1 MTMPRPASRFL
12 GGLCLSLL
20 LASCA
25 SSSDGSDLC
34 GLGSGSLEACM
45 TQLGGLLPH
54 PCEAQAAA
62 TCEGSA
68 DTSCEPNALA
78 ECATNYYLRGYQP
91 ESLPPCD
98 PSKPNVVI
106 GQTLEL
112 SLFRGF
118 GISDEAVV
126 EHSQGLQRYYEL
138 YQLTMETRDVA
149 APDPIENALS
159 GTLAEFNQ
167 ALSDA
172 GIPPTATSLT
182 PEQEALAESVIG
194 KVMFAPTREFLQR
207 HAVPAEAKVNVAAI
221 DQILSPDVVDL
232 MELDGTV
239 VGLGLS
245 PAVIARTS
253 EQDDSTQ
260 SLNTMLELDE
270 DFTPTLFVGHN
281 DIARLTGNFDVV
293 VAHEMGHA
301 LGLVHVDDPGN
312 LMEPYV
318 TDNCRTWLSQEQ
330 VDMMGPFSDVTPTP
344 DDALSRI
351 LQGRKNLLRRIL
363 ESR

>member
-1 MTMPRPASRFL
+1 MVPTPAFRFF

-20 LASCA
+20 LASCGG
-25 SSSDGSDLC
+25 SGDGSDAC
-34 GLGSGSLEACM
+34 GPGSSSGQSCFAQIENI
-45 TQLGGLLPH
+45 LPH
-54 PCEAQAAA
+54 PCETQAAA

-98 PSKPNVVI
+98 ASKPNVVI
-106 GQTLEL
+106 GKTLEL
-112 SLFRGF
+112 SLFRGL

-126 EHSQGLQRYYEL
+126 EHAQGLQRYYEL

-149 APDPIENALS
+149 ALDPIKNALS

-207 HAVPAEAKVNVAAI
+207 HAEPAEAKVNVAAI
-221 DQILSPDVVDL
+221 DQILSPEVVDL

-245 PAVIARTS
+245 PAVIARAS
-253 EQDDSTQ
+253 EGDASAQ

-270 DFTPTLFVGHN
+270 DFTPTLFVGHT

-318 TDNCRTWLSQEQ
+318 TDNCRNWLSQEQ
-330 VDMMGPFSDVTPTP
+330 VDMMGPFADAAPTP

-351 LQGRKNLLRRIL
+351 LQGRKNLLRHIL